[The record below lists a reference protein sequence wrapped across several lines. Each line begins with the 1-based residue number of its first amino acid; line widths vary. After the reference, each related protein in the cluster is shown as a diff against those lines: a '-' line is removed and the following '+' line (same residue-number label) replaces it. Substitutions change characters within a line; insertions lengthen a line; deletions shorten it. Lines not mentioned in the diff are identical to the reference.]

1 MSLNKRERELISESI
16 QEYRKIIKHLQ
27 EQIERLEKVK
37 EKNEADR

>member
-16 QEYRKIIKHLQ
+16 QAYRNIIKHLQ
-27 EQIERLEKVK
+27 ERIERLEKVK